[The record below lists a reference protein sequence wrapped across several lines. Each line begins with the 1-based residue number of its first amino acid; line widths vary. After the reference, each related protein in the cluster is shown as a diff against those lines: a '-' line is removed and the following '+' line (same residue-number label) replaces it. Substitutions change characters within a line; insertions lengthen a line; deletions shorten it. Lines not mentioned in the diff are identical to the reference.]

1 MEYKKLTEMLNGKR
15 IVIIGE
21 NNDDE
26 PAAVEAHEGLEKS
39 NRRSKRKTKQVW
51 LASE

>member
-21 NNDDE
+21 NIDDG
-26 PAAVEAHEGLEKS
+26 PAVEAHEGLGKS